1 MPRKPG
7 PRQLISVSP
16 DDPGRS
22 RLFPRGTLLGLA
34 LMGAATLTLMWPGRE
49 LMQLLR
55 STQDTGLA
63 IDYLQHLLHLRGHDT
78 DLRLLLAQRYISIGK
93 LQQALAALE
102 PLGAEPKADALRL
115 LIWKRIWFDARAR
128 HDTALA
134 QQARSALA
142 RLLGRTTPT
151 NFNDWRST
159 LLLLQ
164 GLDEPAT
171 VRRLAPLALRFTP
184 LPPSAAQDAA
194 RLLLGLGEYRLATQ
208 VLFASLPAAP
218 ALAQQR
224 ALLQQA
230 AQVLLGAGNAKL
242 AYAEVA
248 AQARKLPPD
257 PTLAWS
263 LVQLALAAD
272 RTLDAL
278 HWLGQAVDLSGSP
291 AQLGHALSPAQAE
304 LAWRLLLADSD
315 LAGALHLTHAVLTGP
330 GSTPAAQA
338 PGQRRTWEERRAQV
352 LEWSGQPDSAMQQW
366 MALLR
371 QRITAEALS
380 NVRRLAG
387 MLSSSSGQIA
397 YWEARARQSGM
408 RADDWLQYAQ
418 TLENQGHPQQAAAV
432 LRRAAPLH
440 PQLLGAL
447 AWLLGNMGET
457 QASLA
462 TYAQGLKLKALDL
475 RASIDYALALLQ
487 TGAFVEAR
495 NVLEQSQQAPGPDT
509 LRATRQGLLADL
521 DWDLGQS
528 EPALAAYTALW
539 ETPGLRRLMKPYQVE
554 RFIVL
559 TQRLQ
564 GPGAALA
571 VLPEAWRA
579 APQKALALQ
588 WLQALVKLPSLGGLQ
603 RWQHTVMQGEVGAA
617 LRRDAQV
624 YAARAQVWQALG
636 RRDEALADL
645 RTAVHLAPHNADDQ
659 IALLWMLLDMNRRS
673 ELGRAF
679 MRYAP
684 QLRSRADGQDVLAAV
699 AQALGDLPLALRLN
713 SQLYPRKRHD
723 PLWLMNAADLL
734 RQAGDNARAR
744 VVDDQ
749 AWQLLRQPPSKL
761 VGGKAGAAPSL
772 DHVLAVLRLAPSRTS
787 VRQQQQ
793 LIAML
798 RARLRRHGDSGT
810 APASA
815 RRGQPQEP
823 QHEGLRH
830 EQQVDAAIADWL
842 LRLDITAPARWWLAR
857 AVLSA
862 ADRQSAALQIALR
875 EGDREQVRRLLDQGA
890 GERLDAIDRAEALR
904 AAGHPM
910 QALAQADLA
919 LEQAAAQGRSSAT
932 LQALAQQN
940 AQQHLELAD
949 RSTVRYASQQTDAV
963 QRDGLILQQNL
974 TLTPRLKLQ
983 LGVSRQH
990 LSSRNANIITAL
1002 PGQWREAQAGLQWHD
1017 GALQLGASLG
1027 HNSALGS
1034 ITPLQLDAAF
1044 TLPDGVQAQAQLQ
1057 RHAVADETGAL
1068 LVGGQRNRLQLSLS
1082 KNIGRFWASVSQSV
1096 SEYSTRLGDNLGSGR
1111 SLQAQAGMWLRQG
1124 EPDLAVKLLGY
1135 SNQFSATG
1143 APQPAYA
1150 SIDPGGLPPAAGFFI
1165 PAGDDAVGVGFA
1177 FNQLMADRYSAHWLP
1192 FGELD
1197 LLRSRR
1203 LGNTAGI
1210 NFGLQGPVFGGDQL
1224 SVHYERQQNTT
1235 GLVRQWSLQYRI
1247 WFGP

>member
-7 PRQLISVSP
+7 PRQQISVSP

-63 IDYLQHLLHLRGHDT
+63 IDYLQHLLRLQGRDA

-93 LQQALAALE
+93 LQQALVALE
-102 PLGAEPKADALRL
+102 PLGTEPKADALRL

-142 RLLGRTTPT
+142 RLLGRTTPA
-151 NFNDWRST
+151 NFNDWRAT

-164 GLDEPAT
+164 GLDEPAI
-171 VRRLAPLALRFTP
+171 VRRLAPLALHFTP

-194 RLLLGLGEYRLATQ
+194 RLLLGLGEYRLAAQ
-208 VLFASLPAAP
+208 VLFASLPAAR
-218 ALAQQR
+218 AQAQQR
-224 ALLQQA
+224 ALLLQA
-230 AQVLLGAGNAKL
+230 AQVLLAAGDAKR

-257 PTLAWS
+257 PTLAWN

-272 RTLDAL
+272 HARGAL
-278 HWLGQAVDLSGSP
+278 HWLGQAVDLHGSP

-304 LAWRLLLADSD
+304 LAWRLLLADGD
-315 LAGALHLTHAVLTGP
+315 LAGALHLANAVLTGP
-330 GSTPAAQA
+330 GATPAAQV
-338 PGQRRTWEERRAQV
+338 PGLRRIWEERRAQV
-352 LEWSGQPDSAMQQW
+352 LEWSGQPDAAMRQW

-371 QRITAEALS
+371 QRITADALN

-387 MLSSSSGQIA
+387 MLASSSGQIA
-397 YWEARARQSGM
+397 YWKARAHQGGM

-418 TLENQGHPQQAAAV
+418 ALENQGHPQQAVAV
-432 LRRAAPLH
+432 LRQAAPAH
-440 PQLLGAL
+440 PQLFGAL
-447 AWLLGNMGET
+447 AWLLGNLGET

-462 TYAQGLKLKALDL
+462 AYAQGLKLKALDL

-487 TGAFVEAR
+487 TGAFEAAR
-495 NVLEQSQQAPGPDT
+495 NVLEQSRRALGPDN
-509 LRATRQGLLADL
+509 LQATRQGLLADL

-528 EPALAAYTALW
+528 APALAAYAALW
-539 ETPGLRRLMKPYQVE
+539 ETPELRRHMKPYQVE

-559 TQRLQ
+559 TQRLH
-564 GPGAALA
+564 GPQVALA
-571 VLPEAWRA
+571 LLPAAWRV
-579 APQKALALQ
+579 APHKALALQ
-588 WLQALVKLPSLGGLQ
+588 WLQALVKLPSLSGLQ
-603 RWQHTVMQGEVGAA
+603 RWQDAVMQGEVGAA

-645 RTAVHLAPHNADDQ
+645 RTAVHLAPNNHDDQ
-659 IALLWMLLDMNRRS
+659 IALLWTLLDMNRRS
-673 ELGRAF
+673 ELRRAF
-679 MRYAP
+679 ERYAP
-684 QLRSRADGQDVLAAV
+684 RLRGRADGQEVLAAA
-699 AQALGDLPLALRLN
+699 AQALGDLPLALQLN
-713 SQLYPRKRHD
+713 AQLYPLKRHD

-734 RQAGDNARAR
+734 RQAGDDARAR

-749 AWQLLRQPPSKL
+749 AWQLLRQPPGKPAGSK
-761 VGGKAGAAPSL
+761 ADAAPSL
-772 DHVLAVLRLAPSRTS
+772 DQVLAVLRLAPGRTS

-798 RARLRRHGDSGT
+798 RARLRPRGTGT
-810 APASA
+810 APTSA
-815 RRGQPQEP
+815 RRGQSQEP

-862 ADRQSAALQIALR
+862 ADRQSVALQIALR

-910 QALAQADLA
+910 QALALADRA

-949 RSTVRYASQQTDAV
+949 RSTMRYASQQTDAV
-963 QRDGLILQQNL
+963 QRDGLILQQSL

-990 LSSRNANIITAL
+990 LSSRDANIITGL
-1002 PGQWREAQAGLQWHD
+1002 PGQWRDAQAGLQWHD

-1044 TLPDGVQAQAQLQ
+1044 NLPDGVQAQAQLQ

-1082 KNIGRFWASVSQSV
+1082 KSVGRFWASVSQSV
-1096 SEYSTRLGDNLGSGR
+1096 SEYSTRLGDSLGSGR

-1150 SIDPGGLPPAAGFFI
+1150 GIDPGGLPPAAGFFI

-1177 FNQLMADRYSAHWLP
+1177 FNQLLADRYSAHWLP

-1203 LGNTAGI
+1203 LGNTTGI
-1210 NFGLQGPVFGGDQL
+1210 DIGLQGPVFGGDQF
-1224 SVHYERQQNTT
+1224 SVHYQRQQNTT
-1235 GLVRQWSLQYRI
+1235 GLVRQWSLQYRL

>member
-1 MPRKPG
+1 MPRKPR
-7 PRQLISVSP
+7 PHRQLSVAP

-49 LMQLLR
+49 LLQLLR

-63 IDYLQHLLHLRGHDT
+63 IDYLQHLLRLQGHDA

-93 LQQALAALE
+93 PQQALAALE

-142 RLLGRTTPT
+142 GLLGRATPA

-194 RLLLGLGEYRLATQ
+194 RLLLGLGEYRLAAQ

-218 ALAQQR
+218 AQAQQR
-224 ALLQQA
+224 VLLQQA
-230 AQVLLGAGNAKL
+230 AQVLLAAGDAKL

-257 PTLAWS
+257 PALAWS

-272 RTLDAL
+272 HARAAL
-278 HWLGQAVDLSGSP
+278 HWLGQAVDLRASP

-304 LAWRLLLADSD
+304 LAWRLLLADGD
-315 LAGALHLTHAVLTGP
+315 LPGALHLANAVLAGTGA
-330 GSTPAAQA
+330 TPAAQA
-338 PGQRRTWEERRAQV
+338 PGRRRVWEERRAQV
-352 LEWSGQPDSAMQQW
+352 LEWSGQPDATMQQW

-397 YWEARARQSGM
+397 YWEARARQGGM
-408 RADDWLQYAQ
+408 RANDWLQYAQ
-418 TLENQGHPQQAAAV
+418 ALENQGYPQQAAAV
-432 LRRAAPLH
+432 LRLAAPAH
-440 PQLLGAL
+440 PQLFGAL
-447 AWLLGNMGET
+447 AWLLGNLGET

-462 TYAQGLKLKALDL
+462 AYAQGLKLKALDL
-475 RASIDYALALLQ
+475 RASIDDALALLQ
-487 TGAFVEAR
+487 TGAFETAR
-495 NVLEQSQQAPGPDT
+495 SVLEQSQQALGPDD

-528 EPALAAYTALW
+528 APALAAYATLW
-539 ETPGLRRLMKPYQVE
+539 DTPALRRHMKPYQVE

-559 TQRLQ
+559 TQRLH
-564 GPGAALA
+564 GPAAALA
-571 VLPEAWRA
+571 LLPQAWQT
-579 APQKALALQ
+579 APHKELALQ
-588 WLQALVKLPSLGGLQ
+588 WLQALVKLPSLSGLQ
-603 RWQHTVMQGEVGAA
+603 RWQRTVMQGEVGAA
-617 LRRDAQV
+617 LRQDARV

-636 RRDEALADL
+636 RRDEALADS
-645 RTAVHLAPHNADDQ
+645 RTAVRLAPNNRDDQ
-659 IALLWMLLDMNRRS
+659 ITLLWMLLDMNRRS
-673 ELGRAF
+673 ELRRAF
-679 MRYAP
+679 ERYAP
-684 QLRSRADGQDVLAAV
+684 QLRGRTDGQEVLAAA
-699 AQALGDLPLALRLN
+699 AQALGDLPLALQLN
-713 SQLYPRKRHD
+713 AQFYPRKRHD

-734 RQAGDNARAR
+734 SRAGDDARAR
-744 VVDDQ
+744 VVYDQ
-749 AWQLLRQPPSKL
+749 AWQLLRQPPPQSAA
-761 VGGKAGAAPSL
+761 GKPGTAISL
-772 DHVLAVLRLAPSRTS
+772 DHLLAALRLSPGRTS
-787 VRQQQQ
+787 VQRQQQ

-798 RARLRRHGDSGT
+798 RARLRPGRTGA

-815 RRGQPQEP
+815 QQGQRQEL
-823 QHEGLRH
+823 QHER
-830 EQQVDAAIADWL
+830 QADAAIADWL
-842 LRLDITAPARWWLAR
+842 LRLDTTAPARWWLAR
-857 AVLSA
+857 AVLSP
-862 ADRQSAALQIALR
+862 ADRQSVALQIALQ

-910 QALAQADLA
+910 QALAQADQA
-919 LEQAAAQGRSSAT
+919 LEQAAAQGRASAA

-940 AQQHLELAD
+940 AQRHLDLAD

-963 QRDGLILQQNL
+963 QRDGPILQQSL

-990 LSSRNANIITAL
+990 LSSRDASIITGL
-1002 PGQWREAQAGLQWHD
+1002 PGQWRDAQAGLQWHD
-1017 GALQLGASLG
+1017 GALHLGASLG

-1044 TLPDGVQAQAQLQ
+1044 PLPGGVQAQAQLQ

-1068 LVGGQRNRLQLSLS
+1068 LVAGRRNRLQISLS
-1082 KNIGRFWASVSQSV
+1082 KNVGRFWASVSQSV
-1096 SEYSTRLGDNLGSGR
+1096 AEYSTRQGDSLGSGR
-1111 SLQAQAGMWLRQG
+1111 SLQAQAGVWLRQG
-1124 EPDLAVKLLGY
+1124 EPDLALKLLGY

-1143 APQPAYA
+1143 APQPSYA
-1150 SIDPGGLPPAAGFFI
+1150 GIDPSGLPPAAGFFV

-1177 FNQLMADRYSAHWLP
+1177 FNQLVADRYSAHWLP

-1203 LGNTAGI
+1203 LGNTTGVDL
-1210 NFGLQGPVFGGDQL
+1210 GLQGPVFGGDQL
-1224 SVHYERQQNTT
+1224 SVHYQRQQNTT